1 MGNIVVAVLYHQSIL
16 GRSIELTTTTYI
28 HKYSDLLSSFSV
40 VFLRFANRRCRM
52 DGCTNPIQRTTKQ
65 TFSLTTTYYV
75 VQSVLFCCCGIINQF
90 IINQSIIIIFHFYA
104 ATTSIAVVCCLVVI
118 STVIGKH
125 YYYGDVV
132 NPYLFLRTAEKERR
146 YY

>member
-65 TFSLTTTYYV
+65 TFSLTTTLRC
-75 VQSVLFCCCGIINQF
+75 VQVCFVLLLWHHQSI
-90 IINQSIIIIFHFYA
+90 IINQSSSFSIFMPPPLVSPLFVVLLLFRQSLANIIIM
-104 ATTSIAVVCCLVVI
+104 AT
-118 STVIGKH
+118 
-125 YYYGDVV
+125 
-132 NPYLFLRTAEKERR
+132 
-146 YY
+146 

>member
-28 HKYSDLLSSFSV
+28 HKYSYLLSSFSV

-65 TFSLTTTYYV
+65 TFSLTTTLRC
-75 VQSVLFCCCGIINQF
+75 VQVCFVLLLWHH
-90 IINQSIIIIFHFYA
+90 QSIIIIFHFYA

-146 YY
+146 YYSR